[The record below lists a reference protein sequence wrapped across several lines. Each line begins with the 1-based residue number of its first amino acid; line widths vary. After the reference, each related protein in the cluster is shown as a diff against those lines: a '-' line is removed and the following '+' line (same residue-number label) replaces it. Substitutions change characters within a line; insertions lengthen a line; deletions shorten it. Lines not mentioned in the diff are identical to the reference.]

1 MTTNIPSEKNGIR
14 SLSLDDRVYLERIR
28 MFYGHGVGN
37 MISAAIGGVLLAL
50 VLGSAGIQ
58 TTSLMIWFFT
68 IVLFAGSMGV
78 VERLFSKS
86 ELTIENAKKWIYVRA
101 VPGLLVM
108 MMYGA
113 SPFLLPEYT
122 DIYYEMYILF
132 ILLSAV
138 AVGATSFTVMPRYYL
153 LMNSTTMV
161 PLTLYFAFKPD
172 MEHFL
177 LAVAASIWQI
187 VVLSKAL
194 QISKSA
200 IGALYIV
207 ESYKDEIRHHEE
219 TRAQLQQMATH
230 DSLTG
235 LPNRNLLVE
244 HIDELIKQG
253 IRHKRK
259 FALMLVDLDGFKD
272 INDSHGHDA
281 GDRIL
286 IEVAKRL
293 KLQFRDSDTIAR
305 MGGDEFILV
314 YTDIQNQERDISVL
328 VERTLESIR
337 TPISLSN
344 DLTGQVSGSI
354 GIALFPD
361 HGDSPDELIKA
372 ADNAMYSVKA
382 RGKNGY
388 AYTQS

>member
-259 FALMLVDLDGFKD
+259 FALMFVDLDGFKD